1 MHENRFLHYF
11 LVTGDFH
18 LKCLQLSIL
27 ASAKKPSTDET
38 LMLWICEEEGQP
50 ERDGAGKEPHS
61 QYRHSVSLSTV
72 KGGLSKNRRGNE
84 SDKQQ
89 LSGVFLPSLPGFR

>member
-1 MHENRFLHYF
+1 M
-11 LVTGDFH
+11 
-18 LKCLQLSIL
+18 QLSIL

-38 LMLWICEEEGQP
+38 LMLWICEEKGAAGEGWGG
-50 ERDGAGKEPHS
+50 REPHS

-72 KGGLSKNRRGNE
+72 RGGLSKNRRGNE

-89 LSGVFLPSLPGFR
+89 LSGFFAQFVWIQVRIWECYCAFL